1 MLLHHRNNPYKQG
14 PEAPTPLYK
23 YQVPY
28 HPFDISFSPNSCTYL
43 SIRVL
48 CFAGSPSCP
57 LNKGY
62 FQSNVQ
68 DREDHLM
75 MEP

>member
-28 HPFDISFSPNSCTYL
+28 HPFDISFSPNSC
-43 SIRVL
+43 
-48 CFAGSPSCP
+48 SPSCP